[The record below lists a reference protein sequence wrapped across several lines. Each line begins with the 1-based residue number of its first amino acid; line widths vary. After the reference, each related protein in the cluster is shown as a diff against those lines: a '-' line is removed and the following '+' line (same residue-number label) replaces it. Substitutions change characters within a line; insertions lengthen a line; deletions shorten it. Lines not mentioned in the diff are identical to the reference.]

1 MKDFDA
7 SSISLLSYL
16 KIFFRRKELLIIPMF
31 AGLTLGICAG
41 VILPRKYRSETVI
54 MVQEGKSDN
63 PLFDKLAVSTTIS
76 QRMTGLRESILG
88 WNSLVELV
96 KRLNLDHD
104 VRNKQEY
111 EELIRALRN
120 NIQLKLRGNNIIN
133 LAYISGDPEMTQAV
147 VETITKIFIDQNV
160 RVQNDET
167 SNAISF
173 IEEQLKVY
181 KGKIKSAEI
190 AKLQEQ
196 LDTLLTDSTEKHPL
210 VKKLQDQIAAKKKR
224 CGPKTWSTSRTST
237 WKKTRPIPSSKIS
250 KARWTPL
257 NPSQPPRPAPAE
269 RRTITPS

>member
-1 MKDFDA
+1 MI
-7 SSISLLSYL
+7 SSSKCNTY
-16 KIFFRRKELLIIPMF
+16 KEN
-31 AGLTLGICAG
+31 
-41 VILPRKYRSETVI
+41 PRKYRSETVI

-63 PLFDKLAVSTTIS
+63 PLFAQLAVSTTIS

-104 VRNKQEY
+104 VKNKQEY
-111 EELIRALRN
+111 EELIRTLRK
-120 NIQLKLRGNNIIN
+120 NIQLKLRGDNIIN
-133 LAYISGDPEMTQAV
+133 LAYVSDNPEMTQAV

-167 SNAISF
+167 SNAIIF

-196 LDTLLTDSTEKHPL
+196 LDNLLVDSTEKHPL
-210 VKKLQDQIAAKKKR
+210 VKRLQDQIIAKKEALQAENLEYVQDINLEKDTTN
-224 CGPKTWSTSRTST
+224 PIIENIKNALDSIESISTPTAGAGGR
-237 WKKTRPIPSSKIS
+237 ID
-250 KARWTPL
+250 
-257 NPSQPPRPAPAE
+257 N
-269 RRTITPS
+269 

>member
-7 SSISLLSYL
+7 SGISLLSYL
-16 KIFFRRKELLIIPMF
+16 KIFFRRKELLIIPIF

-63 PLFDKLAVSTTIS
+63 PLFSELAVSTTIS
-76 QRMTGLRESILG
+76 QRVAGLRESILG

-96 KRLNLDHD
+96 KRLALDHD
-104 VRNKQEY
+104 VKNKQEY
-111 EELIRALRN
+111 EGLIRALRN
-120 NIQLKLRGNNIIN
+120 DIQIKLRENNIIH
-133 LAYISGDPEMTQAV
+133 LAYIGKAPEMTQAV

-196 LDTLLTDSTEKHPL
+196 LD
-210 VKKLQDQIAAKKKR
+210 
-224 CGPKTWSTSRTST
+224 
-237 WKKTRPIPSSKIS
+237 
-250 KARWTPL
+250 
-257 NPSQPPRPAPAE
+257 
-269 RRTITPS
+269 